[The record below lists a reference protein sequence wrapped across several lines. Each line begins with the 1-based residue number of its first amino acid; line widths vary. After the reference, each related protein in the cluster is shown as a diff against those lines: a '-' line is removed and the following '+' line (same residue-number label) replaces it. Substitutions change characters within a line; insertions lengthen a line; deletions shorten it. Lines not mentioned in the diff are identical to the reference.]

1 MNKCYMKGG
10 SNIEYKT
17 GKKGGRYKMRMFF
30 YRLARKMPEIGLLF
44 FPFDGDLRT
53 LARAQRQKRALLLQ
67 QEGKEKQFIN

>member
-1 MNKCYMKGG
+1 
-10 SNIEYKT
+10 
-17 GKKGGRYKMRMFF
+17 MRMFF